1 MASNNQENYEY
12 EFQQW
17 RLNKLN
23 DLKYHRAICMMIC
36 GASLDEV
43 AKQLGM
49 SKRNVQRFF
58 ESPDFNENLTRAI
71 HLTFKSSLSKAALYA
86 DRALDILIEI
96 SEDDSQPTKYRLQAI
111 RELFNVSLSAGLNGM
126 PPSDLEARLHTEGKL
141 LSHYNT
147 VKSLGGDIHSQGL
160 PVAKLNIENQRA
172 IWLELYPDEP
182 FPDEESYRL
191 WFNQHEL
198 GETQE

>member
-1 MASNNQENYEY
+1 MARNDDTES

-23 DLKYHRAICMMIC
+23 DLKYHRAVTMMIC
-36 GASLDEV
+36 GCSLDEV

-49 SKRNVQRFF
+49 SKRSVQRFF

-71 HLTFKSSLSKAALYA
+71 QLTFKLSLSKAALFA
-86 DRALDILIEI
+86 ERAIEILIEI
-96 SEDDSQPTKYRLQAI
+96 SEDPAQPTKYRLQAI
-111 RELFNVSLSAGLNGM
+111 RELFNVCLSAGLNGT
-126 PPSDLEARLHTEGKL
+126 PPTDLEARLHTEGKL

-147 VKSLGGDIHSQGL
+147 VRSLGGDLHAQGL

-172 IWLELYPDEP
+172 IWMELYPDEP
-182 FPDEESYRL
+182 FPDEESYRI
-191 WFNQHEL
+191 WFGRHEL
-198 GETQE
+198 GQE

>member
-1 MASNNQENYEY
+1 MASNNQENFEY

-36 GASLDEV
+36 GAGLDEV
-43 AKQLGM
+43 AKELGQ

-58 ESPDFNENLTRAI
+58 ESPDFNENLARAI
-71 HLTFKSSLSKAALYA
+71 HITFKSSLSKAALFA
-86 DRALDILIEI
+86 DRALQILIEI
-96 SEDDSQPTKYRLQAI
+96 SEDTTQPTKYRLAAI
-111 RELFNVSLSAGLNGM
+111 HEIFNIGFRANLNTTT
-126 PPSDLEARLHTEGKL
+126 PSDLEMRLHTEGKL

-147 VKSLGGDIHSQGL
+147 VRSLGGDLSTQGL

-172 IWLELYPDEP
+172 IWMELYPGEP
-182 FPDEESYRL
+182 FPDEDSYRL

-198 GETQE
+198 GQE

>member
-1 MASNNQENYEY
+1 MASNNQENSEY

-23 DLKYHRAICMMIC
+23 DLKYHRAVCMMIC
-36 GASLDEV
+36 GAGLDEV
-43 AKQLGM
+43 AKQLGQ

-58 ESPDFNENLTRAI
+58 ESSEFNENLSRAI

-96 SEDDSQPTKYRLQAI
+96 SEDTTQPVRYRLQAI
-111 RELFNVSLSAGLNGM
+111 SELFKVSMAAGLNNTL
-126 PPSDLEARLHTEGKL
+126 PSDLEVRLHTEGKL

-147 VKSLGGDIHSQGL
+147 VRSLGGDLSTQGL
-160 PVAKLNIENQRA
+160 PSAKLNIENQRA
-172 IWLELYPDEP
+172 IWMELYPSEP
-182 FPDEESYRL
+182 FPNEESYRQ
-191 WFNQHEL
+191 WFNTHEL
-198 GETQE
+198 GQE